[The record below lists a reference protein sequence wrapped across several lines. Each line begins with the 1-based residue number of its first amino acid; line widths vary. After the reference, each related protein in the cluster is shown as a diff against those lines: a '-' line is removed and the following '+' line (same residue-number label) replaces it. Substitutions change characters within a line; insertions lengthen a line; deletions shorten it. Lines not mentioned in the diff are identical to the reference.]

1 MSERKDRKRESGPS
15 REESRTTSAPET
27 LEPAADACAPRGDVF
42 LVAPIDE
49 AGGISRAYVLLVESE
64 MDTRAL
70 LAELLGDECR
80 PLEVGDEDDAL
91 LFLKS
96 GVVPCLLLVQ
106 LHISAPEAWVLA
118 DLIREYPAFRN
129 TTVQELSSADGRANC
144 LARLGDLLELCSSSL
159 HAN

>member
-1 MSERKDRKRESGPS
+1 MSERKGEPLESLEA
-15 REESRTTSAPET
+15 RTSA
-27 LEPAADACAPRGDVF
+27 ACGDVY

-49 AGGISRAYVLLVESE
+49 AGAISRAYVLLVESE

-80 PLEVGDEDDAL
+80 PLEVGDEEEAL
-91 LFLKS
+91 LFLKG

-106 LHISAPEAWVLA
+106 LHVSAAEAWVLA

-129 TTVQELSSADGRANC
+129 TTVEELSGAEGRGSC
-144 LARLGDLLELCSSSL
+144 LARLADLLELCSTSL
-159 HAN
+159 QTN